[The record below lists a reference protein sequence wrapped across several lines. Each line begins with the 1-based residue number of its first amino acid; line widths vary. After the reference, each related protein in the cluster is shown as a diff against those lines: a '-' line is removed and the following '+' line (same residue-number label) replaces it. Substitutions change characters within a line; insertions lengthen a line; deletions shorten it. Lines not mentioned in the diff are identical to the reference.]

1 MLSSFPYQI
10 DLQRPNQE
18 TRSLQSYRSKVL
30 LVVNTATQCGL
41 TPQLDGLEKLHRE
54 FGDQGLAILAFP
66 SNQFL
71 QNWGGSAKSN
81 EACAL
86 RFGVTFDMFDK
97 VRVNGPGTHPLFDY
111 LKKVAPGSMGFNMI
125 KWNFTKFLVSR
136 DGREVKRF
144 SPHTTPALL
153 KDEIIQMLNN

>member
-10 DLQRPNQE
+10 DLARPNGDP
-18 TRSLQSYRSKVL
+18 RPLDDYRRKVL

-41 TPQLDGLEKLHRE
+41 TPQLDGLERLHKE
-54 FGDQGLAILAFP
+54 FADRGLAILAFP

-71 QNWGGSAKSN
+71 QNWGGSEKSN
-81 EACAL
+81 ESCAL

-97 VRVNGPGTHPLFDY
+97 VRVNGPGTHPLFEH
-111 LKKVAPGSMGFNMI
+111 LKAAAPGSLGFGMI

-136 DGREVKRF
+136 DGTEVKRF
-144 SPHTTPALL
+144 SPHTTPKELE
-153 KDEIIQMLNN
+153 DEILRMLEQ